1 MALLTP
7 VVMNR
12 PAIAATKQIVDTAL
26 TPLFPPS
33 ARKTPRGLLKFAPA
47 IRVQCRRI
55 RWIIFKSCPELYMRS
70 ISVPVSLGIVELPKD
85 ANMKSVTVLALL
97 ILIGT
102 NSVTWCGQ
110 SGIIHPPLNSRFPG
124 SRTTWQGEIW
134 LGWLAPIQHWFVES
148 AIAGYERGYDEGC
161 ADARAAVK
169 RSQTRGQQNPELDC
183 PHSERFRNKAPYYST
198 QMTDFCTRYPED
210 RDLPLAFLIKML
222 MGPKPKTLE
231 EIHQSLRPR
240 E

>member
-26 TPLFPPS
+26 TPLFRS

-110 SGIIHPPLNSRFPG
+110 SGIVWNYSPTVKFEVSRV
-124 SRTTWQGEIW
+124 SYNM
-134 LGWLAPIQHWFVES
+134 
-148 AIAGYERGYDEGC
+148 AG
-161 ADARAAVK
+161 
-169 RSQTRGQQNPELDC
+169 
-183 PHSERFRNKAPYYST
+183 
-198 QMTDFCTRYPED
+198 
-210 RDLPLAFLIKML
+210 
-222 MGPKPKTLE
+222 
-231 EIHQSLRPR
+231 
-240 E
+240 